1 MILVAG
7 GTGFVGGGIVRE
19 LRRRGHGVAVLTRDS
34 KRAASRFGDLGVEL
48 REGDVRDP
56 TSLGPTLRGIPSK
69 KSTRK
74 ARRTSSPP
82 PKLQAPSDTYT

>member
-48 REGDVRDP
+48 REAHPLR
-56 TSLGPTLRGIPSK
+56 TLHGAIPSK